1 VGRSATL
8 EYLGWLHERAA
19 KDPVAKRLLDS
30 AQEDM
35 LTLTTAAREVGD
47 TAIPASCTVELDSAY
62 QQLRLGGGGLA
73 TVGPFE
79 PGTADLDAAL

>member
-1 VGRSATL
+1 
-8 EYLGWLHERAA
+8 
-19 KDPVAKRLLDS
+19 LDS
-30 AQEDM
+30 AQKAM

-47 TAIPASCTVELDSAY
+47 TAIPASCTVELDSAF